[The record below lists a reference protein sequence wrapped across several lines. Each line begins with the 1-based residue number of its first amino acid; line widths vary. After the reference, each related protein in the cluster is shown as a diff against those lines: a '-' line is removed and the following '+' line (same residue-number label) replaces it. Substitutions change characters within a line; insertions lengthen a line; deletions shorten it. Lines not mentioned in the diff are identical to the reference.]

1 MGTRIEL
8 HQFGAG
14 DADALFAARR
24 AIEAVDDA
32 LTIHRP
38 SPATA
43 LNERLAS
50 GGSVAVDDPLLL
62 DALSGICEVWRRTE
76 GHFDPTVGVGE
87 AGQWRHVH
95 VDAAAARIEVSAP
108 VALDFGGFG
117 KGYALDRAILVLRA
131 RGVECA
137 LLSAGESSIAAL
149 GSHPLG
155 GKWPLSIPDP
165 ARPGAELILLE
176 IEDQSVS
183 ISATVGAGAAAPGRA
198 AMVRP
203 SDGGIVTAPA
213 TAVVV
218 DESGAVAE
226 AMSTAL
232 IVAPRSAARR
242 LIDLRRDCR
251 HLFTHE
257 GVPLV
262 QAGAYGNQAL

>member
-1 MGTRIEL
+1 ML
-8 HQFGAG
+8 AG
-14 DADALFAARR
+14 G
-24 AIEAVDDA
+24 
-32 LTIHRP
+32 RP
-38 SPATA
+38 AF
-43 LNERLAS
+43 
-50 GGSVAVDDPLLL
+50 
-62 DALSGICEVWRRTE
+62 VWRVQVADTE
-76 GHFDPTVGVGE
+76 TPV
-87 AGQWRHVH
+87 
-95 VDAAAARIEVSAP
+95 AAALKLIEPGRGDFLLESVEGGATRGRHSLIGLAP
-108 VALDFGGFG
+108 D
-117 KGYALDRAILVLRA
+117 LVLRA

-242 LIDLRRDCR
+242 LINLRRDCR